1 MKKYGQKKRILA
13 GGIEIKQPGQL
24 FGSAGAEPPCAAGKT
39 LETKKEVSCLGK
51 KVIPFHKAHQPST
64 TLTETLPQSQLHLK
78 ASGEATQ
85 IRMAEYFREEA
96 KRVRTV
102 ALLMEVAETICR
114 EEAGSKHRTEAAG
127 KEDRTQ
133 GP

>member
-1 MKKYGQKKRILA
+1 MVPQA
-13 GGIEIKQPGQL
+13 
-24 FGSAGAEPPCAAGKT
+24 AEHPCPAGKT
-39 LETKKEVSCLGK
+39 LETKKEVSCMGK
-51 KVIPFHKAHQPST
+51 KVIPFQKAHQPST
-64 TLTETLPQSQLHLK
+64 KLTETLPQSQLHLK
-78 ASGEATQ
+78 ASGEAAQ

-114 EEAGSKHRTEAAG
+114 EEAGSNHRMEAAEEG
-127 KEDRTQ
+127 DRKQ